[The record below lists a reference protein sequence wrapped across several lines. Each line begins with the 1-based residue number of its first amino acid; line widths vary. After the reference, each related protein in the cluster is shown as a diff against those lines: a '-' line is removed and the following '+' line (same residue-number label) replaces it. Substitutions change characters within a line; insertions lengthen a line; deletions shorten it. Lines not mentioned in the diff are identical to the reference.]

1 MKYYLEKATPRLYFV
16 VDDEGFKFSKK
27 PMYKKQARMQQ
38 KALYAA
44 QEQKKREKK
53 GKRKVKGGMLID
65 VQQSLADEQAAQAA
79 AAQAPAPPPPPPPTE
94 KELSDMLLSKKL
106 QAQQDAFTAQQRS
119 SPYGQYPPPYVP
131 IKDMMDRGIPWFLA
145 QHPNEYSANPNEVML
160 YRNEGQFLRS
170 PIYKQYEDR
179 INLYQ
184 ERAGYGVRFSQII
197 PGKPFRIVFRS
208 KSFDDNNQYFLDLND
223 ANEFMDFLDEA
234 KDANMLTPIEFA
246 SIAFVA
252 KNKAA
257 LDKTVSDSAAAYKI
271 AYTQG
276 TKDQLA
282 IDQEEQAR
290 QQKLDDDA
298 RREAAQQQQGE
309 DGGDSGFLGTL
320 ASALPIVG
328 SVLSFL

>member
-1 MKYYLEKATPRLYFV
+1 
-16 VDDEGFKFSKK
+16 
-27 PMYKKQARMQQ
+27 
-38 KALYAA
+38 
-44 QEQKKREKK
+44 
-53 GKRKVKGGMLID
+53 MLID
-65 VQQSLADEQAAQAA
+65 VQQSLADEQQAQAA
-79 AAQAPAPPPPPPPTE
+79 TAQAPAPPPSPPPTE
-94 KELSDMLLSKKL
+94 KELSDMLLTKKL
-106 QAQQDAFTAQQRS
+106 QAQQEAFTAQQRS

-145 QHPNEYSANPNEVML
+145 QHPNEYSANTNEVML

-170 PIYKQYEDR
+170 AIYQKYKDSIIPYE
-179 INLYQ
+179 

-208 KSFDDNNQYFLDLND
+208 KSFDDNNQYYADFDNAND
-223 ANEFMDFLDEA
+223 FMDFLDDA
-234 KDANMLTPIEFA
+234 KDSNMLTPIEFA

-282 IDQEEQAR
+282 VDQEQQAA

-309 DGGDSGFLGTL
+309 DSGDSGFLGTL
-320 ASALPIVG
+320 GSVAGVVG
-328 SVLSFL
+328 SIFGL